1 MSVYVSELKNARVG
15 VREEPIFGL
24 SNAREYFSYLIE
36 LVRVKDGLN
45 VKARDLT
52 RFLGVEDHV
61 TITRFGI
68 LLNKLSEVGLAV
80 RWNNNRPLRYTLTP
94 KELWLKYVSI
104 CDFRCS
110 SKDCPLAGLCP
121 YHIFIR
127 RFGGEAYES

>member
-1 MSVYVSELKNARVG
+1 MSVYVSELKNARV
-15 VREEPIFGL
+15 REGSIFSL
-24 SNAREYFSYLIE
+24 SNARVCFSYLVE
-36 LVRVKDGLN
+36 LVRVKGSLN

-68 LLNKLSEVGLAV
+68 LLNKLTEVGLAV

-94 KELWLKYVSI
+94 KELWLKYVNT

-110 SKDCPLAGLCP
+110 EDCSLAGLCP

-127 RFGGEAYES
+127 RFGGEGI